1 MREYKGDA
9 RTMKPQQNDVEVIRD
24 HLIEYDPG
32 IFEIVQFGS
41 SVYAPDSA
49 KDLDILVFTEKKK
62 DYSGYLDAILDLNLP
77 YDVDVV
83 VKEPDSHFDKSF
95 AVSVFGAHRVLYGD
109 GHCLAKRVS
118 EIDPTYEEAFAAVK
132 TGRKYMDIASE
143 AGDELLK
150 DRHFRDAFNAL
161 FHAARLAAMTYLS
174 TEQAR
179 WGRLRRSLPQPYRG
193 QFKKYIDTLHVEYFY
208 DGDYP
213 KENTEAE
220 FERWMQEVEQFIR
233 ELEAESLEAGK
244 R

>member
-1 MREYKGDA
+1 
-9 RTMKPQQNDVEVIRD
+9 MKPQQNDLEVIRE
-24 HLIEYDPG
+24 HLMEYDPG

-49 KDLDILVFTEKKK
+49 KDMDILVFTEKKR
-62 DYSGYLDAILDLNLP
+62 DCSGYLDAILDLNLP
-77 YDVDVV
+77 YDVDIV

-95 AVSVFGAHRVLYGD
+95 AVSVFGAHRVLHGD
-109 GHCLAKRVS
+109 GHCLEKQLS
-118 EIDPTYEEAFAAVK
+118 EIDPTYEEAFIAVEA
-132 TGRKYMDIASE
+132 GRKYVRDAE
-143 AGDELLK
+143 EVDNELLK
-150 DRHFRDAFNAL
+150 DRHLRDAFNAL

-213 KENTEAE
+213 KGNTEAE
-220 FERWMQEVEQFIR
+220 FGKWMQEVEQFIR
-233 ELEAESLEAGK
+233 ELEAESLEAGATQ
-244 R
+244 